1 MGNYFM
7 LNEEMKIMDVTS
19 VSGASSNLNQSQIHT
34 AVQTKMLNNIMNDQN
49 QAAQQLIQALPQS
62 QTVLNPSYLGRNVDI
77 RA

>member
-1 MGNYFM
+1 
-7 LNEEMKIMDVTS
+7 MDVAS
-19 VSGASSNLNQSQIHT
+19 VFSASSNLIQSQIHT
-34 AVQTKMLNNIMNDQN
+34 TVQTKMLNNIMNDQN